1 MDQKIRIVGQNLST
15 KGASMI
21 KLYNIIRKIAAA
33 FISIAFISMTGVCA
47 RAQEKPSRE
56 EVRHDY
62 LLGVN
67 DQLKIWVLGVEEIT
81 DKPIRVE
88 PDGDIDLPLV
98 GKIHA
103 AGLTTAQ
110 LKDLLVE
117 RYSKEL
123 LKPQISVEM
132 VDYGSQ
138 PVSIL
143 GAVNRPGVHQLEGRK
158 TLMEVISMGEGL
170 RQDSGTRVTISRQI
184 KNGPIPLLTARTDP
198 TGQYS
203 VADVG
208 VKDLLSGTHPSE
220 NILIL
225 PNDVV
230 TVLPA
235 ESVFVIG
242 EVKKPGP
249 VVVSAEGMTV
259 LRALSTAEGLGPMSS
274 PGKSMIVRVSA
285 GSNTRTEIPVDLKK
299 ILAGQTEDF
308 ALRANDILLVP
319 SSTPKRATTR
329 ALEAAIQAATGVAVF
344 RAF

>member
-1 MDQKIRIVGQNLST
+1 
-15 KGASMI
+15 MI
-21 KLYNIIRKIAAA
+21 TLYNIIRKTAVA
-33 FISIAFISMTGVCA
+33 FLLMAFVAITGVA
-47 RAQEKPSRE
+47 ASAQQKLASSTEA
-56 EVRHDY
+56 VRHDY

-81 DKPIRVE
+81 DKPIRIE
-88 PDGDIDLPLV
+88 PGGDIDLPLV

-123 LKPQISVEM
+123 LKPQVSVEM

-143 GAVNRPGVHQLEGRK
+143 GAVNHPGVHQLEGRK

-184 KNGPIPLLTARTDP
+184 QNGPIPLFTARTDP

-208 VKDLLSGTHPSE
+208 VKDLLSGTHPNE

-225 PNDVV
+225 PNDVI

-235 ESVFVIG
+235 QSVFVIG

-249 VVVSAEGMTV
+249 VMVSADGMTV

-285 GSNTRTEIPVDLKK
+285 GSSTRTEIPVDLKK

-308 ALRANDILLVP
+308 DLRANDILLVP
-319 SSTPKRATTR
+319 SSTPKKAITR
-329 ALEAAIQAATGVAVF
+329 ALDAAIQAATGVAVF